1 MAFTSPPPPLSPSL
15 PILQKA
21 SSAYKLWHETLQN
34 FPRLERF
41 TLGVKI
47 DGLFDEVLE
56 YILLAGYSAKAQKLP
71 IVQRATTKLDAV
83 KFFVNIAW
91 ELKALDSK
99 KYILLSEPLTELG
112 RMLGGW
118 RKQLENKAPTE

>member
-1 MAFTSPPPPLSPSL
+1 MAFKSPPPQLSPSL

-21 SSAYKLWHETLQN
+21 SSAYKLWHETLQH

-41 TLGVKI
+41 TIGVKI
-47 DGLFDEVLE
+47 DGLFSEVLE
-56 YILLAGYSAKAQKLP
+56 YLLLAGYSAKAQKLP

-99 KYILLSEPLTELG
+99 KYLGLSEPLTEIG

-118 RKQLENKAPTE
+118 RKQLENNTPTE